1 MLAKTTL
8 REMKASLSPSHQ
20 SREQGAEDHRALN
33 RAGLHSLPS
42 LEPPQPLHLV
52 VPEGQLQVH
61 TAPYRG
67 SFGMVLSQALRT
79 AGLGSRVAV
88 MQFLKGGVAQGPDA
102 AITLCDRMVW
112 MRPAVMGCLSAPASS
127 SEPMSVEAVQAVWQ
141 VCRRHLASGDLDQL
155 VLDELGLAIALGY
168 LDEAEVR
175 DSLDARP
182 GSMDVIITGPSIPES
197 LMGLADQVTELR
209 RGF

>member
-1 MLAKTTL
+1 M
-8 REMKASLSPSHQ
+8 
-20 SREQGAEDHRALN
+20 
-33 RAGLHSLPS
+33 
-42 LEPPQPLHLV
+42 

-61 TAPYRG
+61 TAPFRG
-67 SFGMVLSQALRT
+67 SFGTVLSQALRS

-88 MQFLKGGVAQGPDA
+88 VQFLKGGVSQGPDA
-102 AITLCDRMVW
+102 ALTLCDRMVW
-112 MRPAVMGCLSAPASS
+112 MRPAVMGCLSEPASCA
-127 SEPMSVEAVQAVWQ
+127 EPTTMTAVQEVWQ
-141 VCRRHLASGDLDQL
+141 VSRRHLACGDLDQL

-168 LDEAEVR
+168 LEEAEVR
-175 DSLDARP
+175 DSLEARP

>member
-1 MLAKTTL
+1 MPAKTNAT
-8 REMKASLSPSHQ
+8 EMTASLSPSHRSRAQ
-20 SREQGAEDHRALN
+20 SGADHRALN
-33 RAGLHSLPS
+33 RAGLHPLPS
-42 LEPPQPLHLV
+42 LEPQQPLHLV

-67 SFGMVLSQALRT
+67 SFGTVLSQALRS

-88 MQFLKGGVAQGPDA
+88 VQFLKGGVAQGPDA
-102 AITLCDRMVW
+102 ALTLCDRMVW
-112 MRPAVMGCLSAPASS
+112 MRPAVMGCLSEPASPS
-127 SEPMSVEAVQAVWQ
+127 DSVNLEAVQEVWQ
-141 VCRRHLASGDLDQL
+141 FCRRHLASGDLDQL

-168 LDEAEVR
+168 LDESEVR
-175 DSLDARP
+175 DSLESRP

>member
-1 MLAKTTL
+1 MEAT
-8 REMKASLSPSHQ
+8 EMTASLSPSHRPRQQ
-20 SREQGAEDHRALN
+20 SGADHRVLN
-33 RAGLHSLPS
+33 RAGLHPLPS
-42 LEPPQPLHLV
+42 LQPQQPLHLV
-52 VPEGQLQVH
+52 APEGQLQVH

-67 SFGMVLSQALRT
+67 SFGTVLSQALRS

-88 MQFLKGGVAQGPDA
+88 MQFLKGGVAQGPHA

-112 MRPAVMGCLSAPASS
+112 MRPAVMGCLSDQASS
-127 SEPMSVEAVQAVWQ
+127 ADPTTVDAVQAVWQ
-141 VCRRHLASGDLDQL
+141 ICRRHLASGDLDQL

-168 LDEAEVR
+168 LNESEVR

-182 GSMDVIITGPSIPES
+182 GSMDVIITGPSIPDS